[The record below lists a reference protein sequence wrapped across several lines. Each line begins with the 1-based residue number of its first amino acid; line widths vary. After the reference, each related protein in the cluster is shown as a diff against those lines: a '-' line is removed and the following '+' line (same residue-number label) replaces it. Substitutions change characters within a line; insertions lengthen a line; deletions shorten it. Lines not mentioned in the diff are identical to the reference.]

1 LNQHRN
7 KEIKRNTP
15 LHRNPKNNDQLTAGI
30 ATGMAAALTGS
41 VLAIPIVGFAPLG
54 VAIASIVAVAAV
66 SKYLNEQNEDVDD
79 QENE

>member
-1 LNQHRN
+1 MHR
-7 KEIKRNTP
+7 KP
-15 LHRNPKNNDQLTAGI
+15 NNHDNLTAGI

-66 SKYLNEQNEDVDD
+66 SKYLSD
-79 QENE
+79 QEDQEEE